1 MKRTVILILGAALAL
16 SLSLVLCVRA
26 AQQSSGT
33 AENGLFD
40 ANVDALAETTHWGTC
55 EGNPKVIYCDAQ
67 CENCKQWFTA
77 HGYNG
82 PGKITTHV
90 CEKAPGGEIKPI
102 EDGVSPVGPAF

>member
-16 SLSLVLCVRA
+16 SLSLVLCVCV
-26 AQQSSGT
+26 AQQSSVT
-33 AENGLFD
+33 AESGLFD
-40 ANVDALAETTHWGTC
+40 ANVEAIAETTHWGTC

-82 PGKITTHV
+82 PGKITKHV
-90 CEKAPGGEIKPI
+90 CEKAPEGEIKPV
-102 EDGVSPVGPAF
+102 EDGLIGNVRL

>member
-26 AQQSSGT
+26 AQQSSVT
-33 AENGLFD
+33 AESGLFD

-55 EGNPKVIYCDAQ
+55 DNSNLNECTAICPNCD
-67 CENCKQWFTA
+67 ELLWTK
-77 HGYNG
+77 GYKG
-82 PGKITTHV
+82 KGKITKHV

-102 EDGVSPVGPAF
+102 EDGESPIGPAL